1 MRSEV
6 VFRASQRSEGRY
18 HLCMLCA
25 KATRAI
31 HKTSGRIQDTIN
43 TAFGMIGQDGGHL
56 QKKSLSDL
64 QLKQFHSEEQNLA
77 IERWTRWPV

>member
-31 HKTSGRIQDTIN
+31 HKTTDRVQDSIN
-43 TAFGMIGQDGGHL
+43 TAFGIIGQDNAHL
-56 QKKSLSDL
+56 QKKSLFDF
-64 QLKQFHSEEQNLA
+64 QLEHLRSEGQNLV